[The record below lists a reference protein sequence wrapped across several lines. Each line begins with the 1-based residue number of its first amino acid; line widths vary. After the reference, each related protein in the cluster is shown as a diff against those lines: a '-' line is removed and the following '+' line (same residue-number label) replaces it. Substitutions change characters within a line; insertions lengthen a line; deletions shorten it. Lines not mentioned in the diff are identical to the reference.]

1 MSIRHIIG
9 ISLLIIAAAIFLIPF
24 DKAPSKS
31 SPPIADLPPVT
42 ASGSEEEQIV
52 VANMTDVLVAA
63 CPGIQTYAADIVSM
77 SGRVAEIGLDSG
89 WQQAAQIEVVIS
101 DQPQYIP
108 SGYHPRG
115 QHCAFDI
122 PLSLDAAGIHTNKS
136 VCEFLCGGRSV
147 VKL

>member
-9 ISLLIIAAAIFLIPF
+9 VSLLIIAAAIFLIPF
-24 DKAPSKS
+24 DKAPVNE
-31 SPPIADLPPVT
+31 PPVASLPPVT
-42 ASGSEEEQIV
+42 ATGTEEEQTV

-89 WQQAAQIEVVIS
+89 WQQAAQIMVVIS
-101 DQPQYIP
+101 DKPQYIP

-136 VCEFLCGGRSV
+136 VCEFLCGGQSIIEY
-147 VKL
+147 